1 MIHWIKIEER
11 DEIGDG
17 HEREKEGSNN
27 DKDEEDKGWA
37 GAKAWGQV
45 DEEKEDN
52 LHHDE
57 KKEEEDA
64 DRCKTVSC
72 PRPQVTLM
80 KVSALYG
87 GRGK

>member
-1 MIHWIKIEER
+1 MIHWIEIEER
-11 DEIGDG
+11 DEIEDG
-17 HEREKEGSNN
+17 HEREKEGGDN
-27 DKDEEDKGWA
+27 DKDDEDRGGMEQKF
-37 GAKAWGQV
+37 
-45 DEEKEDN
+45 EEKEDK

-57 KKEEEDA
+57 WKEEEDA

>member
-1 MIHWIKIEER
+1 MEQKF
-11 DEIGDG
+11 
-17 HEREKEGSNN
+17 
-27 DKDEEDKGWA
+27 
-37 GAKAWGQV
+37 
-45 DEEKEDN
+45 EEKEDN